1 MIHHQTSKICN
12 QISKKAQTLLSLM
25 IMGKGKMSNLFA
37 RTKMMS
43 FKMVMRHRAST
54 QMMKRLMIMN
64 SLKLKNHIQ
73 VMQKKKLIYKLISAL
88 NQLILIKKSKNW
100 KNHRVPKLKIKKQQ
114 DNKKYK
120 HILVLSFMEIEC
132 ILLAAQAFKK
142 YQSSYL
148 ELSLQNQN
156 IIQNKN

>member
-88 NQLILIKKSKNW
+88 NQLILIKRSKNW
-100 KNHRVPKLKIKKQQ
+100 KNHRVPKLKIKKQL
-114 DNKKYK
+114 DHKKYK

-142 YQSSYL
+142 YQLSYL
-148 ELSLQNQN
+148 ELSQLSQN